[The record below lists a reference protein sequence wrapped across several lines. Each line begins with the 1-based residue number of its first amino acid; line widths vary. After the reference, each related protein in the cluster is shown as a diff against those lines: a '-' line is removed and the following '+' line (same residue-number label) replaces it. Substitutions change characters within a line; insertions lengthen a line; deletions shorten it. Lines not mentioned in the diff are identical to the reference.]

1 MIKCVAADVYDRDL
15 ICSTIEEFVDQNEE
29 DTSVLILSDD
39 TVLHEDIDA
48 QAMTNLIYVQDI
60 ITEKKR
66 KNPDFDEES
75 IDLIV
80 EILDPKHHDVVS
92 SYSVKNVVISNRY
105 ISKMITQIGEKQALF
120 DFYNDI
126 LRYDDADSTSYD
138 SKEIY
143 VKKVS
148 RFFDEVPAPCKA
160 DQLIR
165 AVYAATTNPALPEEL
180 RNPAI
185 VLGYVKPGGRMVLFS
200 GNQTKIDV
208 QLEKRD
214 KLILFSNH

>member
-1 MIKCVAADVYDRDL
+1 
-15 ICSTIEEFVDQNEE
+15 
-29 DTSVLILSDD
+29 
-39 TVLHEDIDA
+39 
-48 QAMTNLIYVQDI
+48 VQEI
-60 ITEKKR
+60 INKKKR
-66 KNPDFDEES
+66 ETPDFDAES
-75 IDLIV
+75 IDVVV
-80 EILDPKHHDVVS
+80 EIIDPKHHDIVS
-92 SYSVKNVVISNRY
+92 SYSVNNVVISNRY
-105 ISKMITQIGEKQALF
+105 ISKMITQISEKEALF
-120 DFYNDI
+120 DFYSDI
-126 LRYDDADSTSYD
+126 LTYDAKEDGESGEYD

-148 RFFDEVPAPCKA
+148 RFFDEIPAPCKA